1 MFILPGFFKWC
12 IYGNNGTFLSL
23 FGVLIVHNIPCW
35 DFPNPIKA
43 CLIKEHALKGQIDC
57 LSEFHFLLDFSNLEE
72 ISSLLSAILHWNSK
86 LDMYRL
92 QSSKLGQSPLVPAI
106 CNTAAMQ
113 KLVT

>member
-1 MFILPGFFKWC
+1 MSYL
-12 IYGNNGTFLSL
+12 
-23 FGVLIVHNIPCW
+23 GVLIVNNIPCW
-35 DFPNPIKA
+35 DFPSLIKG
-43 CLIKEHALKGQIDC
+43 CLIKVYSLKGQIDC

-72 ISSLLSAILHWNSK
+72 ISSLLSAILHWNSE
-86 LDMYRL
+86 LDLYRL